1 MKIEDLESMVRG
13 IVDEAREI
21 NNANTEVIDPPVN
34 YVCIFSRSD
43 DEYSELL
50 EAAKQIGDI
59 VKETKMGPV
68 FKIKEIETSA
78 GVLDILKVRRFDPKR
93 LERGD
98 ADFTISDYPSF
109 KKNNLGSS
117 NWDLISR
124 PDMEMLELSAPGA
137 NVLVYYSNPILAEV
151 IGIK

>member
-34 YVCIFSRSD
+34 YVCIFSHSD

-50 EAAKQIGDI
+50 EATKQIGGI

-68 FKIKEIETSA
+68 FKIKEIKTSA
-78 GVLDILKVRRFDPKR
+78 GVLDILKIRRFDPKR

-98 ADFTISDYPSF
+98 ADFTISD
-109 KKNNLGSS
+109 
-117 NWDLISR
+117 
-124 PDMEMLELSAPGA
+124 
-137 NVLVYYSNPILAEV
+137 
-151 IGIK
+151 